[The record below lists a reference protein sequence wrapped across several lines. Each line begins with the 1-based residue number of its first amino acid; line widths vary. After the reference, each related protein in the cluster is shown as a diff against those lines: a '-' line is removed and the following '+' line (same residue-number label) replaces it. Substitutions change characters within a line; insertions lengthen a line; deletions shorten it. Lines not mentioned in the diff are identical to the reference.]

1 MSYTDNWNDDWRD
14 ELKSDHYDCWERL
27 CDCRNLRR
35 DLMVMAKLMKKYN
48 LGKDPQDVLDRIL
61 EWVTDWN
68 SQVNLYPDDE
78 EYDQMLKQL
87 REN

>member
-48 LGKDPQDVLDRIL
+48 LGKDPQDVL
-61 EWVTDWN
+61 
-68 SQVNLYPDDE
+68 VNQANQTGTVRLISIP
-78 EYDQMLKQL
+78 MMKNTS
-87 REN
+87 RC